1 MGSIR
6 HPLAILAVALAMS
19 ALSACAGTTTA
30 PSPSP
35 TWTPAPGV
43 TAGPRSFAWASP
55 TELRGKLLPEAWT
68 ATASFTLPEGPA
80 TVVGILKVPGS
91 TSPRFTARLLP
102 VPRPASFAGYR
113 LTWASLWFL
122 PAIMQGEGAIAG
134 WFPFALP
141 AGSYRLLVRETS
153 GGGSAG
159 SYDLNVAGIK

>member
-43 TAGPRSFAWASP
+43 TAGPRSFPWASP

-68 ATASFTLPEGPA
+68 TTASFTLPEGPA
-80 TVVGILKVPGS
+80 TVVGVLKVPWLDVAQLHGAPAGAGHLIQ
-91 TSPRFTARLLP
+91 TSPSPGCWPHGMRIRDGSGVKIAA
-102 VPRPASFAGYR
+102 PA
-113 LTWASLWFL
+113 
-122 PAIMQGEGAIAG
+122 
-134 WFPFALP
+134 
-141 AGSYRLLVRETS
+141 
-153 GGGSAG
+153 
-159 SYDLNVAGIK
+159 